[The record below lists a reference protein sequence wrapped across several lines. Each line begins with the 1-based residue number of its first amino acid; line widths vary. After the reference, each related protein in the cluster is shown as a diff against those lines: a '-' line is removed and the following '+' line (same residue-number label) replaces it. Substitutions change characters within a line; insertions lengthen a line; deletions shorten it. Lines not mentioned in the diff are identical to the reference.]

1 MEVWRVQDM
10 LRKLLPLEMKTR
22 TAGIGS
28 LKEMSKGSRDLLH
41 ENEIE
46 PTMIQGFAKTETYE
60 LLCLLHLQC
69 LPNPPFPA

>member
-10 LRKLLPLEMKTR
+10 LRKRLPPGMTTLP
-22 TAGIGS
+22 AGKGS
-28 LKEMSKGSRDLLH
+28 PKEMSKGSRDLLH
-41 ENEIE
+41 EKEIE
-46 PTMIQGFAKTETYE
+46 PTMIQDFAKTETYG